1 MNTQDLFDHEQLRFK
16 TYRLL
21 ANAYYLPD
29 QNLLD
34 GFTKLGKYME
44 QICREAGKY
53 VKKIQADIGKKD
65 GARYLNVDYAKLFV
79 GPFNLLAPP
88 YGSVYLEGQ
97 RMVMGNSTVD
107 VQNRYQKAGLDVDTK
122 FKDAPDHIAAE
133 LEFMHFLVF
142 KEMEATNEG
151 DASDFI
157 NCVLM
162 HRSFL
167 EDHLGAWISDFA
179 GNIVNNAQTSFY
191 QNLALAT
198 ETFIR
203 DDYHTVSS
211 MSSSWPSKL
220 EKPIEFKGSWE
231 SNYAGL

>member
-29 QNLLD
+29 ENLLD
-34 GFTKLGKYME
+34 GLTKLGKCME
-44 QICREAGKY
+44 QVCREAGKY
-53 VKKIQADIGKKD
+53 VKKIQTDMGQKD
-65 GARYLNVDYAKLFV
+65 GAEYLNVDYAKLFV

-88 YGSVYLEGQ
+88 YGSVYLEDQ

-107 VQNRYQKAGLDVDTK
+107 VQKRYQEAGLDVDAK

-142 KEMEATNEG
+142 KEMEATSEG
-151 DASDFI
+151 DAGGFI
-157 NCVLM
+157 NCLLM
-162 HRSFL
+162 QRSFL

-179 GNIVNNAQTSFY
+179 GNIVNNAQTPFY

-198 ETFIR
+198 EAFVK
-203 DDYHTVSS
+203 DDFHTVSS
-211 MSSSWPSKL
+211 MSRSRHSKF
-220 EKPIEFKGSWE
+220 EKPVEFKGSGE
-231 SNYAGL
+231 SSYAGL

>member
-1 MNTQDLFDHEQLRFK
+1 MNTQDLFDHELSRFK

-34 GFTKLGKYME
+34 GLTKLGKCME
-44 QICREAGKY
+44 QICGKAGKY
-53 VKKIQADIGKKD
+53 VKKIQADIGQKK
-65 GARYLNVDYAKLFV
+65 GAGYLNVDYAKLFV

-97 RMVMGNSTVD
+97 RMVMGNSTVN
-107 VQNRYQKAGLDVDTK
+107 VQKRYQEAGLAVDAK

-142 KEMEATNEG
+142 KEMEVANEG
-151 DASDFI
+151 DAGDFI
-157 NCVLM
+157 NCLLIQ
-162 HRSFL
+162 RSFL

-198 ETFIR
+198 EAFVK

-211 MSSSWPSKL
+211 MLSSWHSKF
-220 EKPIEFKGSWE
+220 EKPVELE
-231 SNYAGL
+231 SLQTQC